1 MKILYI
7 ASEAAPF
14 ATSGGLGDVM
24 SALPACVANTTENRV
39 EVIIPLYST
48 MKSEYKSKLELVF
61 SYTFKLSWRSTGASV
76 YRYREASVDYL
87 FIENHYYFDRDK
99 LYGEFDDGERFA
111 FFSIAALEYI
121 RQRGDAPDVLHA
133 NDWQSAMAVVY
144 LKTIYKADPILSGI
158 KTVFTIHNIEHQGKF
173 DPYILGDVF
182 GLGNEHLG
190 LMEFAGCLNLL
201 KAAIIESDHVT
212 TVSPTYAK
220 ELEYDF
226 YGFGLQNIIKSIRHK
241 MSGVINGIDYGYFS
255 PREDK
260 EIFKAYSPRMVRS
273 GKAKNKQEL
282 CERLSLDPTVDI
294 PLIVMI
300 TRLATQKGIDLF
312 LHVADEIL
320 SSRVQMVVLGTGE
333 EKYEQALRALE
344 NKHGN
349 FRALI
354 QFDRKLSKQLYAS
367 ADIFL
372 MPSKFEPCGL
382 AQMISCSYGTVPIV
396 RLVGGLRDTITP
408 YPYENSNG
416 FGFENY
422 NAHDMLDTVLYA
434 ISTYQN
440 HDEWHNIR
448 RRAIGC
454 DFSWNNSAA
463 EYNRIYNNLL
473 Q

>member
-24 SALPACVANTTENRV
+24 SALPACVARDEAHDV
-39 EVIIPLYST
+39 EVILPLYKS
-48 MKSEYKSKLELVF
+48 MKDEYKNTLEHVF
-61 SYTFKLSWRSTGASV
+61 DFSFKLSWRETGASV
-76 YRYREASVDYL
+76 YRYHHDNVDYL
-87 FIENHYYFDRDK
+87 FIENHYYFGRDR
-99 LYGEFDDGERFA
+99 LYGEFDDAERFA
-111 FFSIAALEYI
+111 FFSMAVLEYI
-121 RQRGDAPDVLHA
+121 LQRGISPDVIHA
-133 NDWQSAMAVVY
+133 NDWQSAMSIVY
-144 LKTIYKADPILSGI
+144 LKTLYKSCDQLKDI

-182 GLGNEHLG
+182 GMGNEHLA
-190 LMEFAGCLNLL
+190 LMEFGGCLNLL
-201 KAAIIESDHVT
+201 KAAIVSSDYIT

-226 YGFGLQNIIKSIRHK
+226 YGFGLQNVIKSIEYK

-255 PREDK
+255 PQGDK
-260 EIFKAYSPRMVRS
+260 DLFKSFSPRMARS
-273 GKAKNKQEL
+273 GKAKNKAEL
-282 CERLSLDPTVDI
+282 CSRLSLDPTEDI

-300 TRLATQKGIDLF
+300 TRLASQKGIDLF
-312 LHVADEIL
+312 LHVAKEIL
-320 SSRVQMVVLGTGE
+320 SQRVQVVILGTGE
-333 EKYEQALRALE
+333 EKYENALRALE
-344 NKHGN
+344 AEHSN

-382 AQMISCSYGTVPIV
+382 AQMISCSYGTLPIV
-396 RLVGGLRDTITP
+396 RLVGGLRDTIIP

-422 NAHDMLDTVLYA
+422 NAHDMLDTILYA
-434 ISTYQN
+434 LNVY
-440 HDEWHNIR
+440 DDKEEWHQLR
-448 RRAIGC
+448 KRALSSE
-454 DFSWNNSAA
+454 FSWKQSAA
-463 EYNRIYNNLL
+463 KYVEIYNNLK